1 MKLHLKRFI
10 QYSSHVT
17 SRASASDSHL
27 NCERVTFYT
36 RAWILALAR
45 TLHSRVI
52 LARVL
57 HASTTRARVYIATT
71 STMCHIRRAIS
82 SGPVKIQLV
91 NHSIVNIVV

>member
-1 MKLHLKRFI
+1 MHVI
-10 QYSSHVT
+10 IQVQYSSHVT

-57 HASTTRARVYIATT
+57 HARVYIATT
-71 STMCHIRRAIS
+71 STMRHIRRAIS
-82 SGPVKIQLV
+82 SGPVKNQLV
-91 NHSIVNIVV
+91 NHTIVNIVV